1 MLLVRG
7 LTRQVTDA
15 RLLGSGEPL
24 EFDQHRG
31 DLEQGL
37 LRVHLPDALLDPL
50 VTVVKL
56 DLANS

>member
-1 MLLVRG
+1 M
-7 LTRQVTDA
+7 
-15 RLLGSGEPL
+15 RLNENRRLGSGEPL

-56 DLANS
+56 DLAKS